1 MSAPSYREFKP
12 AEHLRPFIA
21 AYWLS
26 DGYYAE
32 EVLFPVFAD
41 GCCDIIFDIA
51 GNSPAK
57 MVGTGV
63 NLEYV
68 PLSGKVRLGGIRFLP
83 GGFTALTGIPADRI
97 YDGAD
102 AQDML
107 KSKIVEGLKRIN
119 DGFSPSALD
128 AIFGSCVSCQN
139 PMMSFWLS
147 SQDSDIGG
155 IASYFGCSV
164 KTVSRTFLHHT
175 GATPSKMLSVRRFQ
189 HALKMI
195 TQSCS
200 CYTEIAYEAGYYDQ
214 SHFIRDFKKYAG
226 SAPSDFL
233 HYKNSLGVRFIQF
246 PTGCI

>member
-12 AEHLRPFIA
+12 APHLQPFIA

-26 DGYYAE
+26 EGYYAE
-32 EVLFPVFAD
+32 KVLFPIFAD

-51 GNSPAK
+51 ANSPAK

-68 PLSGKVRLGGIRFLP
+68 PLKGKVRLGGIRFLP

-97 YDGAD
+97 YDGTD
-102 AQDML
+102 AEDML
-107 KSKIVEGLKRIN
+107 NSKIVEGLKRIN

-128 AIFGSCVSCQN
+128 AVFGSCVSCRN

-147 SQDSDIGG
+147 SQDSDVKG

-175 GATPSKMLSVRRFQ
+175 GATPSKMLSVKRFQ
-189 HALKMI
+189 HSLKMVVRGG
-195 TQSCS
+195 SN
-200 CYTEIAYEAGYYDQ
+200 YTEIAYEAGYYDQ
-214 SHFIRDFKKYAG
+214 SHFIKDFKKYSG
-226 SAPSDFL
+226 STPSDFL
-233 HYKNSLGVRFIQF
+233 RYKNSLGVRFIQF